1 MVKSPHFCYIYN
13 MGITKS
19 KGHKEINDKFYTH
32 QSVAK
37 MCIDM
42 IDLSSYDII
51 VEPSAGNGS
60 FSNQIPNC
68 ISYDLVPEH
77 PSIIQQDYLKL
88 DTWRF
93 MDKKVLTIGNPPFGI
108 QNNLAIQFFNKA
120 AEYSHTIAFILPRTF
135 MKESIQNKLDENFHL
150 VKCVDLSKD
159 SFLLNGETYDVPCV
173 FQIWERNEDIRRK
186 SKFVLNNHLIE
197 FVKGDDYDFVVH
209 RVGGSAGKAFIPE
222 NGMVVSKQSNY
233 FIKNKSNYSN
243 ETLVNMINEIEMT
256 TADYSVGPKS
266 ISKKELMNYILKEER
281 QKAGFDFE
289 VIIEKLFANIKR
301 NKPGSK
307 FDGVLKYGDFVKN
320 CSIKHSV
327 SSSKKY
333 IELADLQRNVDN
345 DEDYIL
351 FNGIDSNDIPKD
363 ISIHFF
369 DKTIKVS
376 NNFNIKLSDIYVY
389 HIYQDQLKINDTGIK
404 SVFDKCVDYG
414 FTKCMDIDKGLCDF
428 NDRTIFKHNR
438 DTSTRTIMK
447 VLVDESIMGR
457 YDLFDRNK
465 LKLYNGIVVYEPVEY
480 FITHIPVDE
489 NNQPYKSVDDVPV
502 YYSAVL
508 KIDHTN
514 LTDDNW
520 TIVLNMMKD
529 GFNKSNKI
537 KVHPKRDHKNQ
548 FRIQCSI
555 DKSYIEDR
563 MCKYDSDVFKINGG
577 LNYIKSFDEFNEE
590 IPLWEKYR

>member
-1 MVKSPHFCYIYN
+1 

-42 IDLSSYDII
+42 IDLSSYDVI

-93 MDKKVLTIGNPPFGI
+93 MGKKVLTIGNPPFGI

-159 SFLLNGETYDVPCV
+159 SFLLNGEAYDVPCV

-186 SKFVLNNHLIE
+186 SEFVLENHLIE

-243 ETLVNMINEIEMT
+243 ETLVNMINEIKMT
-256 TADYSVGPKS
+256 AADYSVGPKS
-266 ISKKELMNYILKEER
+266 ISKKELMNYILEAE
-281 QKAGFDFE
+281 
-289 VIIEKLFANIKR
+289 
-301 NKPGSK
+301 
-307 FDGVLKYGDFVKN
+307 
-320 CSIKHSV
+320 
-327 SSSKKY
+327 KY
-333 IELADLQRNVDN
+333 IHQ
-345 DEDYIL
+345 
-351 FNGIDSNDIPKD
+351 
-363 ISIHFF
+363 
-369 DKTIKVS
+369 
-376 NNFNIKLSDIYVY
+376 
-389 HIYQDQLKINDTGIK
+389 
-404 SVFDKCVDYG
+404 
-414 FTKCMDIDKGLCDF
+414 
-428 NDRTIFKHNR
+428 
-438 DTSTRTIMK
+438 
-447 VLVDESIMGR
+447 
-457 YDLFDRNK
+457 
-465 LKLYNGIVVYEPVEY
+465 
-480 FITHIPVDE
+480 
-489 NNQPYKSVDDVPV
+489 
-502 YYSAVL
+502 
-508 KIDHTN
+508 
-514 LTDDNW
+514 
-520 TIVLNMMKD
+520 
-529 GFNKSNKI
+529 
-537 KVHPKRDHKNQ
+537 
-548 FRIQCSI
+548 
-555 DKSYIEDR
+555 
-563 MCKYDSDVFKINGG
+563 
-577 LNYIKSFDEFNEE
+577 
-590 IPLWEKYR
+590 